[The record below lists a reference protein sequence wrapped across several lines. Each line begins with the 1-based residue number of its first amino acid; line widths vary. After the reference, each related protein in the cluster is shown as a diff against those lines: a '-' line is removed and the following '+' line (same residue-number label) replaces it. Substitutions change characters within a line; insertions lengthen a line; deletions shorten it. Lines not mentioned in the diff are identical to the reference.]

1 MTTTFSTVR
10 NILSR
15 ELLVPVRKLRSRQ
28 VLTSDVGLTA
38 FELNALLY
46 FIEEKYQL
54 DLKSIKPDSTVQEL
68 VDSIDKT
75 VNH

>member
-10 NILSR
+10 NILRR

-46 FIEEKYQL
+46 FIEEKYQFE
-54 DLKSIKPDSTVQEL
+54 LKSIRPGSTVQEL